1 MARKEH
7 KFHYIYRITNT
18 KNGNYYTG
26 MHSTNNLEDGY
37 MGGGTRIRNS
47 IRKHGKEFYTK
58 EILEFLDDRESL
70 ARREKEIVNESLL
83 QDKFCMNLKKGGE
96 GGGKIWSKEHLKK
109 FTSAG
114 GFATNEKIKK
124 DPSSWI
130 QACKD
135 NSEKISKKLKE
146 MYESG
151 EMKPHFLGKSHKEE
165 TILLMKEKKKG
176 HGIGELNSQFGIR
189 WINNGSEIK
198 KIKKTEE
205 LPAGWSYGKKIKSGS
220 N

>member
-1 MARKEH
+1 MTRKEH
-7 KFHYIYRITNT
+7 KFHYIYKITNT
-18 KNGNYYTG
+18 KNGNYYIG
-26 MHSTNNLEDGY
+26 MHSTSNLEDGY
-37 MGGGTRIRNS
+37 MGGGKRIRNS
-47 IRKHGKEFYTK
+47 IRKHGKEFHTK

-70 ARREKEIVNESLL
+70 KKREEEIVNESLL
-83 QDKFCMNLKKGGE
+83 QDKKCLNLQL
-96 GGGKIWSKEHLKK
+96 GGGGGLINEEHLKK

-165 TILLMKEKKKG
+165 TILLMKEKKKV

-205 LPAGWSYGKKIKSGS
+205 LPAGWAYGKKIKSGS